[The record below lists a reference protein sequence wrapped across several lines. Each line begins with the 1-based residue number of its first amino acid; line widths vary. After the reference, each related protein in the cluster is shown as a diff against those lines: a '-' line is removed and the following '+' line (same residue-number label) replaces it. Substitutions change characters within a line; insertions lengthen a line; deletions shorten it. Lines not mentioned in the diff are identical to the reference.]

1 MLKYCILRYALI
13 SRTKYGDKAISAKI
27 NIERLLVAQELK
39 LLGQILCSYHN
50 NKLIDGWIYLKVS
63 PKLLMN
69 LFYRT
74 FMITVDMMGKIAR
87 TISH

>member
-1 MLKYCILRYALI
+1 MLKYCIIRYAI
-13 SRTKYGDKAISAKI
+13 NSCTKYGDKAISAKI
-27 NIERLLVAQELK
+27 NIERLLVAQEL
-39 LLGQILCSYHN
+39 GQILCSYHN
-50 NKLIDGWIYLKVS
+50 NKLIDWWIYLKVS

-74 FMITVDMMGKIAR
+74 FMITVDMIEKIAG